1 MAVTA
6 KSFQLW
12 RSQIAPRDTVS
23 DLCRKAGIKRSTLG
37 QQLVRG
43 KVAVA
48 TIVSIARVYGLHPV
62 VALGNF
68 EGYRDLPG
76 GMREPTEAEL
86 ISQVSH
92 IDILRLIV
100 ARSKDEEAVGRPV
113 QLDLAAF
120 PHPTSVR
127 GWIDAIDTGDLRQA
141 LAGKTGVAPQNL
153 SAQLT
158 AGRLTP
164 ELALEAARLAGVS
177 LTSGLVVTN
186 LITPSEGGWPAEGR
200 QQALGRKSDADLVL
214 LGRDRLDVLGKALKK
229 IELAHSRDQDLWEN
243 LG

>member
-12 RSQIAPRDTVS
+12 RSRVAPDDTVA

-43 KVAVA
+43 KVAIGTV
-48 TIVSIARVYGLHPV
+48 VSSARAYGLNPAHE
-62 VALGNF
+62 LGNF
-68 EGYRDLPG
+68 DGYRDLPTG
-76 GMREPTEAEL
+76 IREPTDPEL

-92 IDILRLIV
+92 IDVLKLIV
-100 ARSKDEEAVGRPV
+100 ARSQDEEAAGRDV
-113 QLDLAAF
+113 RFELAPF
-120 PHPTSVR
+120 PHRNSVR
-127 GWIDAIDTGDLRQA
+127 AWIDAVDRGELRQG
-141 LAGKTGVAPQNL
+141 LAARAGIAPQNI

-164 ELALEAARLAGVS
+164 ELAVEAARVAGVS
-177 LTSGLVVTN
+177 LASGLVVTS
-186 LITPSEGGWPAEGR
+186 LLTSAEGGWPADGR
-200 QQALGRKSDADLVL
+200 NRALGMLSDAELVL
-214 LGRDRLDVLGKALKK
+214 LARDRLDVLGKSLKK
-229 IELAHSRDQDLWEN
+229 LELATSRDQDLWEN

>member
-12 RSQIAPRDTVS
+12 RSQIAPNDTVS

-43 KVAVA
+43 KVAVV
-48 TIVSIARVYGLHPV
+48 TIVSIARAYGLHPV
-62 VALGNF
+62 EALGNF

-76 GMREPTEAEL
+76 GMRGPTDAEL

-92 IDILRLIV
+92 IDILRLVV
-100 ARSKDEEAVGRPV
+100 ARSRDEEAMGHPV
-113 QLDLAAF
+113 KLDLVPF
-120 PHPTSVR
+120 PHQTSVR
-127 GWIDAIDTGDLRQA
+127 AWVDAVDTGDLRQA
-141 LAGKTGVAPQNL
+141 LARKTGVAPQNL

-177 LTSGLVVTN
+177 LASGLVVTN
-186 LITPSEGGWPAEGR
+186 LITPSEGGWPVEGR
-200 QQALGRKSDADLVL
+200 HQALGRKSDAGLVL
-214 LGRDRLDVLGKALKK
+214 LARDRLDVLGKALKK
-229 IELAHSRDQDLWEN
+229 LEQANSREQDLWEN